1 MFFGEVFSFAE
12 SYSGLWV
19 RCGGDDLSVCFI
31 CCMEG
36 KGVWEE
42 FYCELCRKGVDQWKL
57 YFTEM

>member
-1 MFFGEVFSFAE
+1 MFFGRSFLLQRVIPDYGYDAE
-12 SYSGLWV
+12 GMT
-19 RCGGDDLSVCFI
+19 LSVCFI